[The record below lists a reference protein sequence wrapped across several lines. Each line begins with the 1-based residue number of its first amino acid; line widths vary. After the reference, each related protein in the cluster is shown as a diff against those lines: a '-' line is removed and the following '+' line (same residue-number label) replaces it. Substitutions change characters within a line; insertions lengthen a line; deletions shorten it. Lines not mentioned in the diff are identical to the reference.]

1 MPDIKF
7 KIDKNKINDKNLIER
22 ILKNSRKKDF
32 DFEDSS
38 YIVKNKNFIIM
49 QLLSILTISSLIIT
63 LLIALNFIYAY
74 LGIIFVLI
82 YIIIIYKKFIIVENK
97 VIEENF
103 KLETAEIKEEIKEKL
118 SELFSL
124 MNNIKIE
131 IDRIKYTQ
139 KKFEIKLTNC
149 KTKKDYETLLSEII
163 DDVIKYKNVSGS
175 NKFKMN
181 DNNPF
186 DEVNIAYKELGLDQT
201 ASYEKIKKRY
211 RDLIKECHPD
221 IGIIDSSKVI
231 KINNAYNILKKIKK

>member
-163 DDVIKYKNVSGS
+163 DDIIKYKNVSGS

-181 DNNPF
+181 NNNPF
-186 DEVNIAYKELGLDQT
+186 DEANIAYKELGLDQT
-201 ASYEKIKKRY
+201 ASYEEIKKRY